1 MMNYRLSRGEGSA
14 NGIEPVAEQNVQEE
28 RRNTEKSSPP
38 FCVPACP
45 IFQYKGAAREHGKKR
60 VARSNMKRLR
70 GVRGQEF
77 KVCSPRKALQLR
89 AIGPHDEARRRI
101 KKRRRVEHSEYQ

>member
-1 MMNYRLSRGEGSA
+1 MYKKK
-14 NGIEPVAEQNVQEE
+14 EE
-28 RRNTEKSSPP
+28 TLKSHPPP
-38 FCVPACP
+38 FCVPVCP
-45 IFQYKGAAREHGKKR
+45 IFQYKGAAREHWKKR

-70 GVRGQEF
+70 GVKGQEF

-101 KKRRRVEHSEYQ
+101 KKKRRVAHSEYQ